1 MGRGNVNF
9 FVAILERGARESGF
23 RGIRALFLEHPL
35 HRPSNSPTHPFPRP
49 SVANP
54 TNWGTLGSNSH
65 RGKRV
70 A

>member
-23 RGIRALFLEHPL
+23 RGIRALFLEHL
-35 HRPSNSPTHPFPRP
+35 SIARPTLLLIPPRP